1 MILPNHEQSTLQEIG
16 REGCYLLVVKRIAE
30 LERGEIFNAERVYA
44 SGLLNNWV
52 RSDCLMLDSAAL
64 LGYLTGYPWEKIYGV
79 EPNPLPLGC
88 KYAAAE
94 YDKKTPSGVLT
105 HFVLWDHDK
114 NMIYNP
120 LVSMDLSV
128 WKPVSFR
135 AFMEKI

>member
-1 MILPNHEQSTLQEIG
+1 MILPDHEQSTLQAIG
-16 REGCYLLVVKRIAE
+16 AEGCYLLVVKRIAE
-30 LERGEIFNAERVYA
+30 LEKQQIFNAERVYA
-44 SGLLNNWV
+44 TGLLNNWV

-64 LGYLTGYPWEKIYGV
+64 LSYLTGYEWEKIHGA

-94 YDKKTPSGVLT
+94 YIKKTPSGTKT

-120 LVSMDLSV
+120 LISMDLSV
-128 WKPVSFR
+128 WKPNTFR
-135 AFMEKI
+135 AFVEKV